1 MNVNTD
7 IFVKNIFNP
16 FHGTDVFS
24 VLSEIN
30 QKTRGCLMFSGGIE
44 GDQCHEMG

>member
-7 IFVKNIFNP
+7 IFVKKIFNP
-16 FHGTDVFS
+16 FHGTDFIS
-24 VLSEIN
+24 VLPEIRK
-30 QKTRGCLMFSGGIE
+30 KTKGCLMFSGGIE